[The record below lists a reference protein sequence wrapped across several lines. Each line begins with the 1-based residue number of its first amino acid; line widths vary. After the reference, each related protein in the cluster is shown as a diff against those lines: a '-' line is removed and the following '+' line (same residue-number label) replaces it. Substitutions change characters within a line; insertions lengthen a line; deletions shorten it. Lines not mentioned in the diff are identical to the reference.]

1 MVLGSGKDLDMVSR
15 QAVKEAEMP
24 KVSKETA
31 PQVEESP
38 VLVGRYGDLDGYT
51 VGFETYLADADG
63 APFFRGLPD
72 DRCQSPHWGYVIAGA
87 VTFRYSDH
95 EETFEAGDAYYAPP
109 GHVPAVTRGTELV
122 EFSPAEAFAET
133 MAVVARNLAAG
144 VGA

>member
-1 MVLGSGKDLDMVSR
+1 MGVLESR
-15 QAVKEAEMP
+15 SEELGGYL
-24 KVSKETA
+24 
-31 PQVEESP
+31 VEFTTFRE
-38 VLVGRYGDLDGYT
+38 D
-51 VGFETYLADADG
+51 ADAT
-63 APFFRGLPD
+63 PFFRGLPD

-95 EETFEAGDAYYAPP
+95 EETFVAGDAYYAPP

-144 VGA
+144 GG